1 MIKTETLDR
10 EGRVCLTFL
19 CIEKGNVKR
28 FFIRQLQLAEGM
40 RISGG
45 QKRVH
50 GQFEGFEDVAG
61 IVEGWSAYRKPQV
74 CFQRIQ
80 PFAKVARRRKSYD
93 DENDITSCPSIT
105 PSKVNEIP
113 HIYVE

>member
-1 MIKTETLDR
+1 
-10 EGRVCLTFL
+10 
-19 CIEKGNVKR
+19 
-28 FFIRQLQLAEGM
+28 M

-61 IVEGWSAYRKPQV
+61 IEEEWSAYRKPQV
-74 CFQRIQ
+74 WIQ
-80 PFAKVARRRKSYD
+80 PFDKVVRIRKSYD

-105 PSKVNEIP
+105 PSKVNEIRP
-113 HIYVE
+113 IYVE